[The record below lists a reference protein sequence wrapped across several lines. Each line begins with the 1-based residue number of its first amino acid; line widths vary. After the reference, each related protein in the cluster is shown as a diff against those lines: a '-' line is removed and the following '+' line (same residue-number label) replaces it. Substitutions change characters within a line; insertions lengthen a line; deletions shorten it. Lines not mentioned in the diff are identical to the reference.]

1 MRGLPAV
8 VKRLQEAVARAL
20 REPAVRDKLSAQG
33 LFATGSTPEE
43 FAVQKK
49 EIDKMQ
55 RIANFAKITLD

>member
-1 MRGLPAV
+1 M

-20 REPAVRDKLSAQG
+20 REPAVRDKLAAQG

-43 FAVQKK
+43 FAVQIKK